1 MIGLKLVINLLTIL
15 IESKWNLKLTYET
28 FSLIDILHINRIK
41 VEFKVVTF
49 TSVPSGFFHINR
61 IKVEFKVTKQRDY
74 MIAELHINRIKV
86 EFKGPM

>member
-41 VEFKVVTF
+41 VEFKEEKIKYLE
-49 TSVPSGFFHINR
+49 INQ
-61 IKVEFKVTKQRDY
+61 EGY
-74 MIAELHINRIKV
+74 
-86 EFKGPM
+86 

>member
-1 MIGLKLVINLLTIL
+1 MCGRYIL
-15 IESKWNLKLTYET
+15 IESKWNLKNDWAKTCYQLAH
-28 FSLIDILHINRIK
+28 D
-41 VEFKVVTF
+41 
-49 TSVPSGFFHINR
+49 INR

>member
-1 MIGLKLVINLLTIL
+1 M
-15 IESKWNLKLTYET
+15 TYET

-41 VEFKVVTF
+41 VEFKEKKKNRNDVREVY
-49 TSVPSGFFHINR
+49 INR